1 MAVFRKNSA
10 AMMVML
16 GTLLIGSGCG
26 TMSGHRN
33 VDLGLAHIESHEYEE
48 AAQSFD
54 AAEAAGENG
63 RLLYRAKGI
72 LNRSLGEYDEAVSN
86 FLKSLAATS
95 GIPGDMDFDTN
106 YYLAD
111 TYMKLEKYDE
121 AEKVYDAIL
130 ALRKRDK
137 DAYYM
142 RGLTKLY
149 NNDHEGATADFNR
162 AMALSPRNYDLRIMI
177 YKALSAGGFE
187 DEGKEIL
194 EACLNNTDPNMT
206 NYEKG
211 QISYYLGN
219 NADAQSYLELARNE
233 RDTEKAPVVL
243 LLGQTGEKQGDYNY
257 AISVYKTFLAE
268 DSNHPDIYNQLGM
281 CQINMGDYE
290 GAVASFEA
298 GLALGNSDYS
308 RALLMNEITAYEHA
322 GNFAQAKTLME
333 NYRKAYPDD
342 ADAEREEIFL
352 STR

>member
-1 MAVFRKNSA
+1 MAVFRKKSA
-10 AMMVML
+10 AVMVML

-26 TMSGHRN
+26 AMNGHKN
-33 VDLGLAHIESHEYEE
+33 IDLGLAHIESHEYEE
-48 AAQSFD
+48 AAACFD
-54 AAEAAGENG
+54 AAEAAGEND

-72 LNRSLGEYDEAVSN
+72 LSRTLGQYDAAEGD

-111 TYMKLEKYDE
+111 TYMKLGKYDE
-121 AEKVYDAIL
+121 AKAVYDAIL

-137 DAYYM
+137 EAYYM
-142 RGLTKLY
+142 RGLAKLDSD
-149 NNDHEGATADFNR
+149 DHDGAVADFNR
-162 AMALSPRNYDLRIMI
+162 AMALSSRDYDLRIMI
-177 YKALSAGGFE
+177 YKALSASGYE

-233 RDTEKAPVVL
+233 RDSKKAPVVL

-257 AISVYKTFLAE
+257 AVSVYKTFLAE
-268 DSNHPDIYNQLGM
+268 DPDHPDIYNQLGL
-281 CQINMGDYE
+281 CQINVGDYE
-290 GAVASFEA
+290 SAVNSFEA
-298 GLALGNSDYS
+298 GLALGNSEYS
-308 RALLMNEITAYEHA
+308 RALLMNEITAYEYA

-333 NYRKAYPDD
+333 KYRKAYPDD
-342 ADAEREEIFL
+342 KDAEREDIFL

>member
-1 MAVFRKNSA
+1 MAVSRKKSA
-10 AMMVML
+10 ALTILL
-16 GTLLIGSGCG
+16 GTLLIGTGCG
-26 TMSGHRN
+26 SMSGHKN
-33 VDLGLAHIESHEYEE
+33 VDLGLAHINSHEYEE
-48 AAQSFD
+48 AAECFE
-54 AAEAAGENG
+54 AAKAAGEND
-63 RLLYRAKGI
+63 RLLYRASGI
-72 LNRSLGEYDEAVSN
+72 LNRNLGQYDEAIDD

-106 YYLAD
+106 FYLAD

-130 ALRKRDK
+130 ALRKKDK

-149 NNDHEGATADFNR
+149 STDHDGAVVDFNK
-162 AMALSPRNYDLRIMI
+162 AMTLSPRNYDLRIMI
-177 YKALSAGGFE
+177 YKALSASGYE
-187 DEGKEIL
+187 EEAKEIL
-194 EACLNNTDPNMT
+194 QSCLNNTDPNMT

-233 RDTEKAPVVL
+233 RETEKAPVVL
-243 LLGQTGEKQGDYNY
+243 LLGQTGEKQGDFNY

-268 DSNHPDIYNQLGM
+268 DSDHPDIYNQLGL
-281 CQINMGDYE
+281 CQLNMGDYE
-290 GAVASFEA
+290 GAVTSFEA

-333 NYRKAYPDD
+333 KYRKAYPDD

>member
-1 MAVFRKNSA
+1 MAVHGNKA
-10 AMMVML
+10 AALIVML
-16 GTLLIGSGCG
+16 GALLMGSGCG
-26 TMSGHRN
+26 SIAGHKN
-33 VDLGLAHIESHEYEE
+33 TDLGLAYIENHEYEE
-48 AAQSFD
+48 AAACFD
-54 AAEAAGENG
+54 AAEAAGENQ
-63 RLLYRAKGI
+63 RVLYRAKGI
-72 LNRSLGEYDEAVSN
+72 LEKNLGEYDLAVEN
-86 FLKSLAATS
+86 FLKSLSATS

-111 TYMKLEKYDE
+111 TYIKQEKYDE
-121 AEKVYDAIL
+121 ATKVYDAIL

-142 RGLTKLY
+142 RGMARLFGG
-149 NNDHEGATADFNR
+149 DHDGSVADFNR

-177 YKALSAGGFE
+177 YKALSSNGYE

-257 AISVYKTFLAE
+257 AISVYKTYLAE
-268 DSNHPDIYNQLGM
+268 DPDHPDIYNQLGL
-281 CQINMGDYE
+281 CQISAGDFE
-290 GAVASFEA
+290 GAVNSFEA

-308 RALLMNEITAYEHA
+308 RALLMNEITAYEYA
-322 GNFAQAKTLME
+322 GNFGQAKTLME
-333 NYRKAYPDD
+333 KYRKAYPNDS
-342 ADAEREEIFL
+342 DAEREEIFL
-352 STR
+352 SSR

>member
-1 MAVFRKNSA
+1 MAVYRKKSA
-10 AMMVML
+10 ALIVML
-16 GTLLIGSGCG
+16 GTLLVGSGCG
-26 TMSGHRN
+26 SMSGHKN
-33 VDLGLAHIESHEYEE
+33 VDLGLAHIDSHEYEE
-48 AAQSFD
+48 AQTCFE
-54 AAEAAGENG
+54 AAEKAGESD
-63 RLLYRAKGI
+63 RLLYRARGI
-72 LNRSLGEYDEAVSN
+72 LNRNLGQYDEAVDD

-121 AEKVYDAIL
+121 AEEVYDAIL
-130 ALRKRDK
+130 ALRKKDK

-149 NNDHEGATADFNR
+149 GSDHDGATADFNK
-162 AMALSPRNYDLRIMI
+162 AMALSARDYDLRIMI
-177 YKALSAGGFE
+177 YKALSACGFE

-219 NADAQSYLELARNE
+219 NADAQSYLELARND
-233 RDTEKAPVVL
+233 RDAEKAPVVL

-268 DSNHPDIYNQLGM
+268 DADHPDIYNQLGL
-281 CQINMGDYE
+281 CQLNMGDYD
-290 GAVASFEA
+290 GAVNSFEA

-308 RALLMNEITAYEHA
+308 RALLLNEITAYEHA

-333 NYRKAYPDD
+333 KYRKAYPDD

>member
-1 MAVFRKNSA
+1 MAVRGNKTA
-10 AMMVML
+10 TLIVML
-16 GTLLIGSGCG
+16 GALLIGSGCG
-26 TMSGHRN
+26 SIAGHKN
-33 VDLGLAHIESHEYEE
+33 VDRGLAYIDSHEYEE
-48 AAQSFD
+48 AAACFD
-54 AAEAAGENG
+54 AAETAGENQ

-72 LNRSLGEYDEAVSN
+72 LAKNLGDYDSAEEN

-111 TYMKLEKYDE
+111 VYIKQEKYEE
-121 AEKVYDAIL
+121 ATKVYDAIL

-142 RGLTKLY
+142 RGMARLY
-149 NNDHEGATADFNR
+149 SSDHDGATADFNR

-177 YKALSAGGFE
+177 YKALSSNGYE
-187 DEGKEIL
+187 DEGKAIL
-194 EACLNNTDPNMT
+194 EACLGNTDPNMT

-257 AISVYKTFLAE
+257 AVSVYKTFLAE
-268 DSNHPDIYNQLGM
+268 DPDHPDIYNQLGM
-281 CQINMGDYE
+281 CQINVGDYD
-290 GAVASFEA
+290 GAVNSFEA
-298 GLALGNSDYS
+298 GLALGNSEYS
-308 RALLMNEITAYEHA
+308 KALLMNEITAYEYA

-333 NYRKAYPDD
+333 KYRKAYPDD
-342 ADAEREEIFL
+342 KDAEREEIFL
-352 STR
+352 SSR

>member
-1 MAVFRKNSA
+1 MAVHGNKTA
-10 AMMVML
+10 TLIVML
-16 GTLLIGSGCG
+16 GALLLGSGCG
-26 TMSGHRN
+26 SIASHKN
-33 VDLGLAHIESHEYEE
+33 VDRGLAYIDSHEYEE
-48 AAQSFD
+48 AAACFD
-54 AAEAAGENG
+54 AAEAAGENQ
-63 RLLYRAKGI
+63 RFLYRAKGI
-72 LNRSLGEYDEAVSN
+72 LNKNLGEYDLAVEN

-111 TYMKLEKYDE
+111 AYIKLEKYDE
-121 AEKVYDAIL
+121 AKKVYDAIL

-137 DAYYM
+137 DAFYM
-142 RGLTKLY
+142 RGMTRLY
-149 NNDHEGATADFNR
+149 SGDHDGASVDFNK

-177 YKALSAGGFE
+177 YKALSSNGYE

-243 LLGQTGEKQGDYNY
+243 LLGQTGEKQGDFNY

-268 DSNHPDIYNQLGM
+268 DPDHPDIYNQLGL
-281 CQINMGDYE
+281 CQTNVGDYE
-290 GAVASFEA
+290 GAVNSFEA
-298 GLALGNSDYS
+298 GLALGNNDYS

-322 GNFAQAKTLME
+322 GNFSQAKTLME
-333 NYRKAYPDD
+333 KYRKAYPDD
-342 ADAEREEIFL
+342 KDAEREEIFL
-352 STR
+352 SSR